1 MKFIILLSLLLL
13 LSVNTYDR
21 TAARQYAKKYWNS
34 LNHKCSSSYSS
45 CTPYSYWGGEHCGY
59 KSQGGDCANFVSQCL
74 IAGGHPKLVGG
85 VCRGYPCGK
94 EEIGAAR
101 LGNCLTG
108 TFGWKRT
115 CGYHL
120 APPSDIQVGDVLIYH
135 KGSCSDSQAHATII
149 VEAGSNPKIACHSNM
164 HYGKSYTYLANEKP
178 YYEWLRFPGS
188 SPSPK
193 PDPKPDPKPEPKPD
207 PQPTPVAGEKLVK
220 ITASSGVKRRKSPSL
235 NGNVAGGYTKGTIVH
250 VVAKSGDWYKDD
262 AGLYFTADSR
272 WVTDLVGTVTAS
284 ALNVRQS
291 ANTSSK
297 ILTTISKGSKVRC
310 IKKSGTWYYAK
321 TGNGVTG
328 WMSGN
333 YLSF

>member
-164 HYGKSYTYLANEKP
+164 HYGKSYTGKACS
-178 YYEWLRFPGS
+178 R
-188 SPSPK
+188 
-193 PDPKPDPKPEPKPD
+193 
-207 PQPTPVAGEKLVK
+207 
-220 ITASSGVKRRKSPSL
+220 
-235 NGNVAGGYTKGTIVH
+235 NG
-250 VVAKSGDWYKDD
+250 
-262 AGLYFTADSR
+262 
-272 WVTDLVGTVTAS
+272 
-284 ALNVRQS
+284 
-291 ANTSSK
+291 
-297 ILTTISKGSKVRC
+297 
-310 IKKSGTWYYAK
+310 
-321 TGNGVTG
+321 
-328 WMSGN
+328 
-333 YLSF
+333 